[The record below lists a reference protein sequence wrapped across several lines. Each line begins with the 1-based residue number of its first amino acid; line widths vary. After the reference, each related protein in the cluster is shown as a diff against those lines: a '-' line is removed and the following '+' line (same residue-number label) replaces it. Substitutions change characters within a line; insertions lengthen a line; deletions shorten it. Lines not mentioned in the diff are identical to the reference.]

1 MPETT
6 PAAATTAAP
15 TTTTTTADDVSMF
28 TKADEVLQRPVWHF
42 VTIGA
47 IAAGVVGFF
56 LGRLSKKSK

>member
-1 MPETT
+1 MEPTT
-6 PAAATTAAP
+6 TATTAA

-47 IAAGVVGFF
+47 IAAGVVCFF
-56 LGRLSKKSK
+56 LGRLTKK